1 MFPNQLQNL
10 LRRHWQDP
18 KLRKKSIYIEGAS
31 GIGKSEIIK
40 ALAAEMGAE
49 LRDKRLSQMDAVDL
63 GGTPWNHEGY
73 TRWAPPDWMRFDAP
87 AGILHMDE
95 ITSASRE
102 VFAASYQL
110 FLDRALNS
118 AEVPP
123 EWMIIASGN
132 RVSDRGVINQMPA
145 PLLNRFVK
153 VSVDPHLDSWRDE
166 MARRNLDGR
175 IVAWISHQ
183 PQYLHNFT
191 PESAAQSEPFCSP
204 RSIVSAADY
213 VDWPDADR
221 VEMLRGCLGR
231 EGASSLESFLR
242 LYTRLPSK
250 DQVLADPEGCRIPG
264 DDALGERYAMAMMCS
279 AAMDRSTF
287 EKLWKY
293 VDRMG
298 AQFVVLATRLAMQ
311 RDSSISTA
319 RGYRDFTSKHS
330 AVFAR
335 A

>member
-1 MFPNQLQNL
+1 MFPNQLQPL
-10 LRRHWQDP
+10 LRKHWRDP
-18 KLRKKSIYIEGAS
+18 ALRKKSLFLEGPS
-31 GIGKSEIIK
+31 GIGKSQIVA
-40 ALAAEMGAE
+40 ALGVEMSVE

-87 AGILHMDE
+87 EGILHMDE

-110 FLDRALNS
+110 FLDRQLNG
-118 AEVPP
+118 ARVPDG
-123 EWMIIASGN
+123 WMIIASGN
-132 RVSDRGVINQMPA
+132 RVSDRGVINQIPA

-153 VSVDPHLDSWRDE
+153 CAIDPHLDSWRDE
-166 MARRNLDGR
+166 MGRRGLDPR
-175 IVAWISHQ
+175 LIAWISHQ

-191 PESAAQSEPFCSP
+191 SEMASQSEPFCTP
-204 RSIVSAADY
+204 RSIESSGSY
-213 VDWPDADR
+213 LDWTDVER

-231 EGASSLESFLR
+231 EGASALESYLR

-250 DQVLADPEGCRIPG
+250 EQVLADPLGCRIPS
-264 DDALGERYAMAMMCS
+264 DDQLGERYAMAMMCS
-279 AAMDRSTF
+279 AAMERTTF
-287 EKLWKY
+287 DKLWQY
-293 VDRMG
+293 ADRLG
-298 AQFVVLATRLAMQ
+298 AQFVVLAVRLAMQ
-311 RDSSISTA
+311 RDMSLSTA

-335 A
+335 N